1 MPSNNRAVCLQSIC
15 KEELCTVHA
24 TVQSMCLMRLNCRPK
39 RIENTGNV
47 VMKPSFVEQ
56 KQSGRFHR
64 KTHGMLLLALALTGC
79 GTINTTFRPDSV
91 AGEKLTDW
99 KSNCSSIP
107 RVYSGVMLDFCEL
120 NAEPKQSS
128 AYQKTNAPEWVLLD
142 MGLSGIADTL
152 LLPYTIYQQNQYGY
166 INASRFK

>member
-1 MPSNNRAVCLQSIC
+1 CVPHLKIQC
-15 KEELCTVHA
+15 
-24 TVQSMCLMRLNCRPK
+24 
-39 RIENTGNV
+39 
-47 VMKPSFVEQ
+47 
-56 KQSGRFHR
+56 
-64 KTHGMLLLALALTGC
+64 LLLLTLALTGC

-142 MGLSGIADTL
+142 MGLSGIVDTL

>member
-15 KEELCTVHA
+15 REELCTVHA
-24 TVQSMCLMRLNCRPK
+24 TVQRMCLMRLNCRPK

-91 AGEKLTDW
+91 ASEKLTDW

>member
-15 KEELCTVHA
+15 REELCTVHA

-91 AGEKLTDW
+91 ASEKLTDW

>member
-15 KEELCTVHA
+15 REELCTVHA

-166 INASRFK
+166 IDASRFK

>member
-15 KEELCTVHA
+15 REELCTVHA

>member
-1 MPSNNRAVCLQSIC
+1 
-15 KEELCTVHA
+15 
-24 TVQSMCLMRLNCRPK
+24 MRLNCRPK
-39 RIENTGNV
+39 RIKNTRNV

-56 KQSGRFHR
+56 KPSGRFHL

-142 MGLSGIADTL
+142 MGLSGIVDTL

>member
-1 MPSNNRAVCLQSIC
+1 MNSRRNNHTLN
-15 KEELCTVHA
+15 THGDHA
-24 TVQSMCLMRLNCRPK
+24 TPTGMCLTRSLCRPNC
-39 RIENTGNV
+39 IENTRNV
-47 VMKPSFVEQ
+47 VMKPGFVTQ
-56 KQSGRFHR
+56 KESCVPHLKIQC
-64 KTHGMLLLALALTGC
+64 LLLLTLALTGC

-142 MGLSGIADTL
+142 MGLSGIVDTL